1 MPIYEYRC
9 LTCDNLFEELQAYN
23 ADLPDCPQC
32 GSEVRRIISAP
43 SIKFR
48 GHGYHGTDYT
58 RFGPKQVGR
67 TK

>member
-9 LTCDNLFEELQAYN
+9 LSCDNLFEKLQAHDDN
-23 ADLPDCPQC
+23 LPNCPQC
-32 GSEVRRIISAP
+32 GSEVRRIMS
-43 SIKFR
+43 STSFR
-48 GHGYHGTDYT
+48 LKGHGFHGTDYT